1 MGKVIFMFA
10 GQGAQ
15 YPGMGKDLYE
25 SSPAAKAVFDMG
37 EAIRPGT
44 LKTCFEGTKE
54 ELTLTENTQPC
65 LFLTDLACAAAL
77 EEAGVKADGAAG
89 FSLGE
94 IAALAFSGV
103 LSYEDAFRLVVKRGE
118 TMSVCASENPGA
130 MAAIVKLTDEKV
142 EELCAGFDKVW
153 PVNYNCPGQVS
164 CAGTP
169 ESIDVLCEAAKAA
182 GGRGIKLAVSGAFHT
197 PFMANATEALRE
209 ALSGMTVSAPKIPLW
224 SNLTGERYPDD
235 TSVIAENVAKQASN
249 SVRWAKSLVDMQ
261 ANGFDTYVEVGAGK
275 TLSGLVAKTLKD
287 VTIANVADGGTL
299 AAALSALK

>member
-44 LKTCFEGTKE
+44 LKTCFEGSKE

-77 EEAGVKADGAAG
+77 EEAGIKADGAAG

-103 LSYEDAFRLVVKRGE
+103 LSYEDAFRLVVRRGE
-118 TMSVCASENPGA
+118 AMSACASANPGA
-130 MAAIVKLTDEKV
+130 MAAIVKLSDEKV
-142 EELCAGFDKVW
+142 EELCSGFDKVW

-169 ESIDVLCEAAKAA
+169 ESIDALCEAAKAA

-197 PFMANATEALRE
+197 PFMADATDALTE
-209 ALSGMTVSAPKIPLW
+209 ALSGMTVNAPKIPLW

-235 TSVIAENVAKQASN
+235 TAAIAETVAKQASN
-249 SVRWAKSLVDMQ
+249 SVKWAKSLVDMQ
-261 ANGFDTYVEVGAGK
+261 AAGFDSYVEVGAGK

-287 VTIANVADGGTL
+287 VTIANVADGETL
-299 AAALSALK
+299 AATVSALK

>member
-1 MGKVIFMFA
+1 MGKIIFMFA

-118 TMSVCASENPGA
+118 AMSVCASENPGA

-169 ESIDVLCEAAKAA
+169 ESIDALCEAAKAA

-224 SNLTGERYPDD
+224 SNFTGERYPDD
-235 TSVIAENVAKQASN
+235 TAVIAENVAKQASN

-261 ANGFDTYVEVGAGK
+261 ANGFDVYVEVGAGK

-287 VTIANVADGGTL
+287 VTIANVADGDTL
-299 AAALSALK
+299 AATLSALK